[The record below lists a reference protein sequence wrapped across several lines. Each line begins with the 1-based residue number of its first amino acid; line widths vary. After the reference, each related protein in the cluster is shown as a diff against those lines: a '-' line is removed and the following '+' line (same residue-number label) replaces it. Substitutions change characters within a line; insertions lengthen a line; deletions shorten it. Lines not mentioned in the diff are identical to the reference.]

1 MAQWEPQAS
10 ADVVKA
16 HPLRRLTQPV
26 RERAFT
32 FGEYAAFLD
41 RVAASGTHVVR
52 LRDFRSAPRDRP
64 VLALRHDV
72 DGRLDAADR
81 LAELEHQR
89 GIRATYFVLHTA
101 RYWSRPDLVERLQH
115 LQDLGHEVG
124 WHNDLVT
131 LDLVAGVDPV
141 EYLHAEL
148 ERLRSAGIDIVGAAA
163 HGSIWCHLLGF
174 DNNAFFV
181 DFHDAK
187 RPAEPIR
194 RAALADFGLEYEGYH
209 LGEDVYYSD
218 ARFDERWRRWHPA
231 FIDFAA
237 LRPARRAIALVHP
250 CHWDRSVA
258 AKFARL
264 PGRLAARVPE
274 GRSRRRVFRARR

>member
-1 MAQWEPQAS
+1 M
-10 ADVVKA
+10 
-16 HPLRRLTQPV
+16 
-26 RERAFT
+26 
-32 FGEYAAFLD
+32 
-41 RVAASGTHVVR
+41 
-52 LRDFRSAPRDRP
+52 
-64 VLALRHDV
+64 ALRHDV